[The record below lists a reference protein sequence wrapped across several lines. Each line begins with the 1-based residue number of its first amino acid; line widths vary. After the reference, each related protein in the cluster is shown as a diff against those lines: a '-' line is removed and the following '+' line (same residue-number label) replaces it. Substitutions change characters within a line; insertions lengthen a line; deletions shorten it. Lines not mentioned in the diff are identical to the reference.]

1 MDGGTVDLYIS
12 GDIDVA
18 VIEHDAQKH
27 GNQHIEKR
35 GEDLLDQGRELVIEH
50 IYFGVGIHIQDGAG
64 GQVDG
69 VDHQIAG
76 QFLGPGKGVVE
87 DVAQDD
93 LHKGQPNGENQEGN
107 ANAQ

>member
-1 MDGGTVDLYIS
+1 MTHRNTAIS
-12 GDIDVA
+12 T
-18 VIEHDAQKH
+18 
-27 GNQHIEKR
+27 EKR

-76 QFLGPGKGVVE
+76 QFLCPGKGVVE
-87 DVAQDD
+87 DIAQDD

-107 ANAQ
+107 ANAQQDLVQPPAKG